1 MDFDHV
7 HDHLGPAAPSSTYTQ
22 SCILGFTPSQTCQS
36 AFTTLDYSSPSHA
49 RLSTGYSS
57 TPNISSLHHQGTSQ
71 SHLLYRHI
79 PASQPIITHFSCCR
93 RDVEQQPDTAVER
106 NASSGGDRGLPSI
119 SASLSHSNS
128 GQGRPTNF
136 VSLSRKS
143 SHKPSSFLFWK
154 RKANPSSITGTFVI
168 DPLLRLPTG
177 LLKVIDSNLLTPNSH
192 TPAHQNRKN
201 LVLEV
206 ENGGID
212 VDIHLVPSKIPRREA
227 AVTVHPELE
236 QKRSIDVRYLHPDSA
251 RTRADQQQT
260 MRRRLGIVQD
270 SDSHAPTRIDL
281 RLKEGRPSSGRKYGL
296 IARIVSIFAIPHVY
310 PIFTLARMHRIPDHH
325 STSWLR
331 RLTTHHR
338 CHPIPTATSH
348 AVPNHAATP

>member
-1 MDFDHV
+1 MDFDHG

-22 SCILGFTPSQTCQS
+22 SCILGFTPSQTS
-36 AFTTLDYSSPSHA
+36 EVRAAPTLDYSSPSHA
-49 RLSTGYSS
+49 RLFTGYSS

-93 RDVEQQPDTAVER
+93 RNVEQQPDTAVQR
-106 NASSGGDRGLPSI
+106 SASSSGGGLPSI

-128 GQGRPTNF
+128 GQGGPTNF

-143 SHKPSSFLFWK
+143 SHKRSSFLFWK
-154 RKANPSSITGTFVI
+154 RKAKPSSITGSFVI

-177 LLKVIDSNLLTPNSH
+177 LLKVIDSTLLTPNTH

-227 AVTVHPELE
+227 AVTVHPGLE
-236 QKRSIDVRYLHPDSA
+236 QKRYIDVRYLHPDSA
-251 RTRADQQQT
+251 RTRVDQQQM

-270 SDSHAPTRIDL
+270 SDLHAPTRIDL

-296 IARIVSIFAIPHVY
+296 TARIVSIFAIPHVLY
-310 PIFTLARMHRIPDHH
+310 PTFSKNILLLLRMHRIPDHR

-331 RLTTHHR
+331 RLTTHH
-338 CHPIPTATSH
+338 
-348 AVPNHAATP
+348 